1 MEEEKQP
8 RLTTK
13 GKPRKELSQEALDK
27 LARAREKA
35 NAIRKE
41 GAIKKMEAKIEAH
54 RGSKA
59 TDIAGNELDKEETEK
74 DIGGNDVPVKQKG
87 GAGEEL
93 LCDEEPE
100 GVFDKVKEKLINPKG
115 DSPLKPQ
122 QKGGAEEELLCE
134 EEAEVKVVKKK
145 STKKKPVV
153 IIEQSSSDDEE
164 FEDKK
169 NVIFVKRTSRKK
181 KEPVVAPEPQLASSA
196 PPEPPQPPK
205 PPSLTRQQERFKQT
219 YDSMFNGGFLGNRF
233 Y

>member
-1 MEEEKQP
+1 MEEEKKP

-13 GKPRKELSQEALDK
+13 GKVRKELSQEALDK
-27 LARAREKA
+27 LAQARAKA

-41 GAIKKMEAKIEAH
+41 GAIKKMEAKVEAH
-54 RGSKA
+54 RGKA

-74 DIGGNDVPVKQKG
+74 DIGGNDVPVH
-87 GAGEEL
+87 
-93 LCDEEPE
+93 DDEPE
-100 GVFDKVKEKLINPKG
+100 GVFDKVKEKLINPPK
-115 DSPLKPQ
+115 DDD
-122 QKGGAEEELLCE
+122 E

-145 STKKKPVV
+145 SSKKKPVV

-169 NVIFVKRTSRKK
+169 NVIFVKRASRKK

-205 PPSLTRQQERFKQT
+205 PPQLSRQQARFNQT

>member
-1 MEEEKQP
+1 MEEEKKP

-27 LARAREKA
+27 LAQARAKA

-41 GAIKKMEAKIEAH
+41 GAIKKLEAKVEAH

-74 DIGGNDVPVKQKG
+74 DIGGNDVPVP
-87 GAGEEL
+87 
-93 LCDEEPE
+93 DDEPE
-100 GVFDKVKEKLINPKG
+100 GVFDKVKEKLINPPK
-115 DSPLKPQ
+115 DDD
-122 QKGGAEEELLCE
+122 EEEP
-134 EEAEVKVVKKK
+134 EVKVVKKK

-169 NVIFVKRTSRKK
+169 NVIFVKRASRKK
-181 KEPVVAPEPQLASSA
+181 KEPVAPEPQLASSA
-196 PPEPPQPPK
+196 PPEPPPQPPR
-205 PPSLTRQQERFKQT
+205 PPPISREQARFNKT

>member
-1 MEEEKQP
+1 MEEEKKP

-27 LARAREKA
+27 LAQARAKA

-41 GAIKKMEAKIEAH
+41 GAIKKMEAKVEAH

-59 TDIAGNELDKEETEK
+59 QDIAGNELDKEETEK
-74 DIGGNDVPVKQKG
+74 DIGGNDVPVP
-87 GAGEEL
+87 
-93 LCDEEPE
+93 DDEPE
-100 GVFDKVKEKLINPKG
+100 GVFDKVKEKLISDFN
-115 DSPLKPQ
+115 
-122 QKGGAEEELLCE
+122 EEQE
-134 EEAEVKVVKKK
+134 EPEVKVVKKK

-169 NVIFVKRTSRKK
+169 NVIFVKRASRKK
-181 KEPVVAPEPQLASSA
+181 KETVAPEPQVTSSA
-196 PPEPPQPPK
+196 PPEPPPQPPR
-205 PPSLTRQQERFKQT
+205 PPPLSREQARFNQT
-219 YDSMFNGGFLGNRF
+219 YDSMFNGGFLSNRF

>member
-1 MEEEKQP
+1 MEEEKKP

-13 GKPRKELSQEALDK
+13 GKVRKELSQDALDK
-27 LARAREKA
+27 LAQARAKA

-41 GAIKKMEAKIEAH
+41 GAIKKMEAKVEAH
-54 RGSKA
+54 RGKA

-74 DIGGNDVPVKQKG
+74 DIGGNDVPVH
-87 GAGEEL
+87 
-93 LCDEEPE
+93 DDEPE
-100 GVFDKVKEKLINPKG
+100 GVFDKVKEKLISDFN
-115 DSPLKPQ
+115 
-122 QKGGAEEELLCE
+122 EEQ

-145 STKKKPVV
+145 SSKKKPVV

-169 NVIFVKRTSRKK
+169 NVIFVKRASRKK

-196 PPEPPQPPK
+196 PPEPPQPPR
-205 PPSLTRQQERFKQT
+205 PPPLSREQARFNQT

>member
-1 MEEEKQP
+1 MEEEKKP

-13 GKPRKELSQEALDK
+13 GKVRKELTPDALDK
-27 LARAREKA
+27 LAKAREKA

-41 GAIKKMEAKIEAH
+41 GAIRKMEAKVEAH
-54 RGSKA
+54 RGKA

-74 DIGGNDVPVKQKG
+74 DIGGNDVPVH
-87 GAGEEL
+87 
-93 LCDEEPE
+93 DDEPE
-100 GVFDKVKEKLINPKG
+100 GVFDKVKEKLISDFN
-115 DSPLKPQ
+115 
-122 QKGGAEEELLCE
+122 EEQ

-145 STKKKPVV
+145 SSKKKPVV

-169 NVIFVKRTSRKK
+169 NVIFVKRASRKK

-196 PPEPPQPPK
+196 PPEPPPQPPR
-205 PPSLTRQQERFKQT
+205 PPPLSREQARFNQT
-219 YDSMFNGGFLGNRF
+219 YDSMFNGGFLRNTF

>member
-1 MEEEKQP
+1 MEEEKKT

-13 GKPRKELSQEALDK
+13 GKVRKELSQDALDK
-27 LARAREKA
+27 LAAAREKA

-41 GAIKKMEAKIEAH
+41 GAIRKMEAKVEAH
-54 RGSKA
+54 RGKA

-74 DIGGNDVPVKQKG
+74 DIGGNDVPVP
-87 GAGEEL
+87 
-93 LCDEEPE
+93 DDEPE
-100 GVFDKVKEKLINPKG
+100 GVFDKVKEKLISDFN
-115 DSPLKPQ
+115 
-122 QKGGAEEELLCE
+122 EEQ

-145 STKKKPVV
+145 SSKKKPVV

-169 NVIFVKRTSRKK
+169 NVIFVKRASRKK

-196 PPEPPQPPK
+196 PPEPPPQPPR
-205 PPSLTRQQERFKQT
+205 PPPLSREQARFNQT
-219 YDSMFNGGFLGNRF
+219 YDSMFNGGFLRNTF

>member
-1 MEEEKQP
+1 MEEEKKP

-13 GKPRKELSQEALDK
+13 GKVRKELTPDALDK
-27 LARAREKA
+27 LAKAREKA

-41 GAIKKMEAKIEAH
+41 GAIRKMEAKVEAH
-54 RGSKA
+54 RGKA

-74 DIGGNDVPVKQKG
+74 DIGGNDVPVPD
-87 GAGEEL
+87 
-93 LCDEEPE
+93 DEPA
-100 GVFDKVKEKLINPKG
+100 GVFDKVKEKLISDFN
-115 DSPLKPQ
+115 
-122 QKGGAEEELLCE
+122 EEQ

-145 STKKKPVV
+145 SSKKKPVV

-169 NVIFVKRTSRKK
+169 NVIFVKRASRKK
-181 KEPVVAPEPQLASSA
+181 KEPVVVPEPQLASSA
-196 PPEPPQPPK
+196 PPEPPPQPPR
-205 PPSLTRQQERFKQT
+205 PPPLSRQQAIFNQT

>member
-1 MEEEKQP
+1 MEEEKKP

-27 LARAREKA
+27 LAQARAKA

-41 GAIKKMEAKIEAH
+41 GAIKKMEAKVEAH
-54 RGSKA
+54 RGKA

-74 DIGGNDVPVKQKG
+74 DIGGNDVPVPVP
-87 GAGEEL
+87 
-93 LCDEEPE
+93 DDEPE
-100 GVFDKVKEKLINPKG
+100 GVFDKVKEKLISDFN
-115 DSPLKPQ
+115 
-122 QKGGAEEELLCE
+122 EEQE
-134 EEAEVKVVKKK
+134 EPEVKVVKKK

-169 NVIFVKRTSRKK
+169 NVIFVKRASRKK
-181 KEPVVAPEPQLASSA
+181 KEIPEPQVASSA
-196 PPEPPQPPK
+196 PPEPPPQPPR
-205 PPSLTRQQERFKQT
+205 PPPLSRQQTRFNQT
-219 YDSMFNGGFLGNRF
+219 YDSMFTGGFLGNRF

>member
-1 MEEEKQP
+1 MEESK
-8 RLTTK
+8 LTKK
-13 GKPRKELSQEALDK
+13 GKPRKELSQDALDK
-27 LARAREKA
+27 LAQARAKA

-41 GAIKKMEAKIEAH
+41 GAIRKMEAKVEAH
-54 RGSKA
+54 RGKA

-74 DIGGNDVPVKQKG
+74 DIGGNDVPVH
-87 GAGEEL
+87 
-93 LCDEEPE
+93 DDEPE
-100 GVFDKVKEKLINPKG
+100 GVFDKVKEKLINPPK
-115 DSPLKPQ
+115 DDD
-122 QKGGAEEELLCE
+122 EEEP
-134 EEAEVKVVKKK
+134 EVKVVKKK
-145 STKKKPVV
+145 SSKKKPVV

-169 NVIFVKRTSRKK
+169 NVIFVKRASRKK

-205 PPSLTRQQERFKQT
+205 PPQLSRQQARFNQT

>member
-1 MEEEKQP
+1 MEEEKKP

-13 GKPRKELSQEALDK
+13 GKVRKELSQEALDK
-27 LARAREKA
+27 LAQARAKA

-41 GAIKKMEAKIEAH
+41 GAIKKMEAKVEAH

-59 TDIAGNELDKEETEK
+59 QDIAGNELDKEETEK
-74 DIGGNDVPVKQKG
+74 DIGGNDVPVP
-87 GAGEEL
+87 
-93 LCDEEPE
+93 DDEPE
-100 GVFDKVKEKLINPKG
+100 GVFDKVKEKLISDFN
-115 DSPLKPQ
+115 
-122 QKGGAEEELLCE
+122 EEQE
-134 EEAEVKVVKKK
+134 EPEVKVVKKK

-169 NVIFVKRTSRKK
+169 NVIFVKRASRKK
-181 KEPVVAPEPQLASSA
+181 KETVAPEPQVASSA
-196 PPEPPQPPK
+196 PPEPPPQPPR
-205 PPSLTRQQERFKQT
+205 PPPLSREQARFNQT

>member
-1 MEEEKQP
+1 MEEEKKP

-13 GKPRKELSQEALDK
+13 GKVRKELSQDALDK
-27 LARAREKA
+27 LAQARAKA

-41 GAIKKMEAKIEAH
+41 GAIRKMEAKVEAH
-54 RGSKA
+54 RGKA

-74 DIGGNDVPVKQKG
+74 DIGGNDVPVP
-87 GAGEEL
+87 
-93 LCDEEPE
+93 DDEPE
-100 GVFDKVKEKLINPKG
+100 GVFDKVKEKLISDFN
-115 DSPLKPQ
+115 
-122 QKGGAEEELLCE
+122 EEQ

-145 STKKKPVV
+145 SSKKKPVV

-169 NVIFVKRTSRKK
+169 NVIFVKRASRKK

-196 PPEPPQPPK
+196 PPEPPPQPPR
-205 PPSLTRQQERFKQT
+205 PPPLSREQARFNQT
-219 YDSMFNGGFLGNRF
+219 YDSMFNGGFLRNTF

>member
-1 MEEEKQP
+1 MEEEKKP

-13 GKPRKELSQEALDK
+13 GKVRKELSQDALDK
-27 LARAREKA
+27 LAAARAKA

-41 GAIKKMEAKIEAH
+41 GAIRKMEAKVEAH
-54 RGSKA
+54 RGKA

-74 DIGGNDVPVKQKG
+74 DIGGNDVPVH
-87 GAGEEL
+87 
-93 LCDEEPE
+93 DDEPE
-100 GVFDKVKEKLINPKG
+100 GVFDKVKEKLISDFN
-115 DSPLKPQ
+115 
-122 QKGGAEEELLCE
+122 EEQE
-134 EEAEVKVVKKK
+134 EPEVKVVKKK
-145 STKKKPVV
+145 SSKKKPVV

-169 NVIFVKRTSRKK
+169 NVIFVKRASRKK

-196 PPEPPQPPK
+196 PPEPPQPPR
-205 PPSLTRQQERFKQT
+205 PPPLSREQARFNQT

>member
-1 MEEEKQP
+1 MEEVKQP

-27 LARAREKA
+27 LAKAREKA

-41 GAIKKMEAKIEAH
+41 SAIRKMEAKVEAH

-74 DIGGNDVPVKQKG
+74 DIGGNDVPVSVP
-87 GAGEEL
+87 
-93 LCDEEPE
+93 DDDEPE
-100 GVFDKVKEKLINPKG
+100 GVFDKVKEKLISDFN
-115 DSPLKPQ
+115 
-122 QKGGAEEELLCE
+122 EEQ

-181 KEPVVAPEPQLASSA
+181 KEPVAPPEPQLASSA
-196 PPEPPQPPK
+196 PPEPPPQPPR
-205 PPSLTRQQERFKQT
+205 PPPLSKQQERFKQT

>member
-1 MEEEKQP
+1 MEEEKKP

-13 GKPRKELSQEALDK
+13 GKPRKELSPEALDK
-27 LARAREKA
+27 LAKAREKA

-41 GAIKKMEAKIEAH
+41 GAIKKMEAKVEAH
-54 RGSKA
+54 RSSKA

-74 DIGGNDVPVKQKG
+74 DIGGNDVPVP
-87 GAGEEL
+87 
-93 LCDEEPE
+93 DDEPE
-100 GVFDKVKEKLINPKG
+100 GVFDKVKEKLISDFN
-115 DSPLKPQ
+115 
-122 QKGGAEEELLCE
+122 EEQE
-134 EEAEVKVVKKK
+134 EPEVKVVKKK

-169 NVIFVKRTSRKK
+169 NVIFVKRASRKK
-181 KEPVVAPEPQLASSA
+181 KEPVAPEPQLASSA
-196 PPEPPQPPK
+196 PPEPPPQPPR
-205 PPSLTRQQERFKQT
+205 PPPISREQARFNKT

>member
-1 MEEEKQP
+1 MEEEKKP

-13 GKPRKELSQEALDK
+13 GKVRKELSQDALDK
-27 LARAREKA
+27 LAAARAKA

-41 GAIKKMEAKIEAH
+41 GAIRKMEAKVEAH
-54 RGSKA
+54 RGKA

-74 DIGGNDVPVKQKG
+74 DIGGNDVPVP
-87 GAGEEL
+87 
-93 LCDEEPE
+93 DDEPE
-100 GVFDKVKEKLINPKG
+100 GVFDKVKEKLISDFN
-115 DSPLKPQ
+115 
-122 QKGGAEEELLCE
+122 EEQE
-134 EEAEVKVVKKK
+134 EPEVKVVKKK
-145 STKKKPVV
+145 SSKKKPVV

-169 NVIFVKRTSRKK
+169 NVIFVKRASRKK
-181 KEPVVAPEPQLASSA
+181 KEPVVVPEPQLASSA

-205 PPSLTRQQERFKQT
+205 PPQLSRQQAIFNQT

>member
-1 MEEEKQP
+1 MEEEKKT

-13 GKPRKELSQEALDK
+13 GKVRKELSQDALDK
-27 LARAREKA
+27 LAAARAKA

-41 GAIKKMEAKIEAH
+41 GAIRKMEAKVEAH
-54 RGSKA
+54 RGKA

-74 DIGGNDVPVKQKG
+74 DIGGNDVPVP
-87 GAGEEL
+87 
-93 LCDEEPE
+93 DDEPE
-100 GVFDKVKEKLINPKG
+100 GVFDKVKEKLISDFN
-115 DSPLKPQ
+115 
-122 QKGGAEEELLCE
+122 EEQ

-145 STKKKPVV
+145 SSKKKPVV

-169 NVIFVKRTSRKK
+169 NVIFVKRASRKK

-196 PPEPPQPPK
+196 PPEPPPQPPR
-205 PPSLTRQQERFKQT
+205 PPPLSREQARFNQT
-219 YDSMFNGGFLGNRF
+219 YDSMFNGGFLRNTF

>member
-1 MEEEKQP
+1 MEEEKKP

-13 GKPRKELSQEALDK
+13 GKVRKELTPDALDK
-27 LARAREKA
+27 LAKAREKA

-41 GAIKKMEAKIEAH
+41 GAIRKMEAKVEAH
-54 RGSKA
+54 RGKA

-74 DIGGNDVPVKQKG
+74 DIGGNDVPVP
-87 GAGEEL
+87 
-93 LCDEEPE
+93 DDEPE
-100 GVFDKVKEKLINPKG
+100 GVFDKVKEKLISDFN
-115 DSPLKPQ
+115 
-122 QKGGAEEELLCE
+122 EEQ

-145 STKKKPVV
+145 SSKKKPVV

-169 NVIFVKRTSRKK
+169 NVIFVKRASRKK

-196 PPEPPQPPK
+196 PPEPPPQPPR
-205 PPSLTRQQERFKQT
+205 PPPLSREQARFNQT
-219 YDSMFNGGFLGNRF
+219 YDSMFNGGFLRNTF

>member
-1 MEEEKQP
+1 MEEEKKP

-13 GKPRKELSQEALDK
+13 GKVRKELSQDALDK
-27 LARAREKA
+27 LAQARAKA

-41 GAIKKMEAKIEAH
+41 GAIKKMEAKVEAH
-54 RGSKA
+54 RGKA

-74 DIGGNDVPVKQKG
+74 DIGGNDVPVH
-87 GAGEEL
+87 
-93 LCDEEPE
+93 DDEPE
-100 GVFDKVKEKLINPKG
+100 GVFDKVKEKLISDFN
-115 DSPLKPQ
+115 
-122 QKGGAEEELLCE
+122 EEQE
-134 EEAEVKVVKKK
+134 EPEVKVVKKK
-145 STKKKPVV
+145 SSKKKPVV

-169 NVIFVKRTSRKK
+169 NVIFVKRASRKK

-196 PPEPPQPPK
+196 PPEPPPQPPR
-205 PPSLTRQQERFKQT
+205 PPPLSREQARFNQT

>member
-1 MEEEKQP
+1 MEEEKKP

-27 LARAREKA
+27 LAQARAKA

-41 GAIKKMEAKIEAH
+41 GAIKKMEAKVEAH
-54 RGSKA
+54 RGKA

-74 DIGGNDVPVKQKG
+74 DIGGNDVPVP
-87 GAGEEL
+87 
-93 LCDEEPE
+93 DDEPE
-100 GVFDKVKEKLINPKG
+100 GVFDKVKEKLISDFN
-115 DSPLKPQ
+115 
-122 QKGGAEEELLCE
+122 EEQE
-134 EEAEVKVVKKK
+134 EPEVKVVKKK

-169 NVIFVKRTSRKK
+169 NVIFVKRASRKK
-181 KEPVVAPEPQLASSA
+181 KETVAPEPQVASSA
-196 PPEPPQPPK
+196 PPEPPPQPPR
-205 PPSLTRQQERFKQT
+205 PPPLSREQARFNQT